1 MLRVRDGKPTDV
13 TALARIGL
21 AAWSASIGRLVDG
34 GVRERFKSHNPF
46 LAFLRKPDIGLLVA
60 CNDDDLI
67 GFAASET
74 GAGEVSDLWILP
86 TFWGLGAGRA
96 LLEAVTINASEAG
109 QSHLSLE
116 VMVENARAVAF
127 YKAAGFETDWQ
138 RDVSDKSLGVTIAKL
153 GMSKPLTP
161 L

>member
-1 MLRVRDGKPTDV
+1 MLRARDSKPTDV

-21 AAWSASIGRLVDG
+21 DAWSASLGRLVDS
-34 GVRERFKSHNPF
+34 GVRERFNSRNPF

-60 CNDDDLI
+60 CNDGDLI

-74 GAGEVSDLWILP
+74 GPGELSDLWIAP
-86 TFWGLGAGRA
+86 AFWGHGAGRA
-96 LLEAVTINASEAG
+96 LLEAVTNNAIEAG
-109 QSHLSLE
+109 QSHLNLE
-116 VMVENARAVAF
+116 VMVGNARAVAF

-138 RDVSDKSLGVTIAKL
+138 REVPDKSLGVTIAKL